1 MPILEISVIPVG
13 TKDPSFSSFVS
24 QACKMVEEEGLK
36 YQITPTGT
44 IVEGDIDQI
53 MSLAQKMHQIPFSM
67 GASRVISNITID
79 ERHDKETDM
88 ERQVQA
94 VKKNM

>member
-13 TKDPSFSSFVS
+13 TQDPSFSSFIS
-24 QACKMVEEEGLK
+24 QACRIVEDEGLK

-44 IVEGDIDQI
+44 VVEGNLSLI
-53 MSLAQKMHQIPFSM
+53 MNVAQKMHQVPFSM

-79 ERHDKETDM
+79 ERHDKESDM

>member
-1 MPILEISVIPVG
+1 
-13 TKDPSFSSFVS
+13 
-24 QACKMVEEEGLK
+24 
-36 YQITPTGT
+36 
-44 IVEGDIDQI
+44 

>member
-36 YQITPTGT
+36 Y
-44 IVEGDIDQI
+44 
-53 MSLAQKMHQIPFSM
+53 
-67 GASRVISNITID
+67 
-79 ERHDKETDM
+79 
-88 ERQVQA
+88 
-94 VKKNM
+94 

>member
-1 MPILEISVIPVG
+1 MPVLEISVIPVG
-13 TKDPSFSSFVS
+13 TQDPSFSSFIS
-24 QACKMVEEEGLK
+24 QACKIVEDEGLK
-36 YQITPTGT
+36 YQVTPTGT
-44 IVEGDIDQI
+44 VIEGDLSQI
-53 MSLAQKMHQIPFSM
+53 INVAQKMHQVPFSM

-79 ERHDKETDM
+79 ERHDKESDM

>member
-13 TKDPSFSSFVS
+13 TKDPSFSSFIS
-24 QACKMVEEEGLK
+24 QTCKVVEEEGLK
-36 YQITPTGT
+36 YQITPTST
-44 IVEGDIDQI
+44 IIEGDMVQI
-53 MSLAQKMHQIPFSM
+53 MSVAQKMHQIPFSM

-88 ERQVQA
+88 ERQVQK
-94 VKKNM
+94 VRKNM

>member
-67 GASRVISNITID
+67 GASRLISNITID